1 MNKKVLCFYI
11 FFLWRFLVG
20 RIFLYSL
27 LVLFS
32 RESHV
37 LDLWQSDGTATNE
50 ELYESNSPGKWRT
63 ILSSKVCTKVY
74 EKIHEH
80 LKPFELSVFMLLIKK
95 VLMEYYNPSGST
107 QYIYIYLETQSWR
120 KLSSAFLFSV
130 ISVLFLMKE
139 NNRLIPT
146 KALFKI

>member
-1 MNKKVLCFYI
+1 M
-11 FFLWRFLVG
+11 
-20 RIFLYSL
+20 
-27 LVLFS
+27 
-32 RESHV
+32 
-37 LDLWQSDGTATNE
+37 DLWQSDGTATNE

-74 EKIHEH
+74 EKIHEY

-95 VLMEYYNPSGST
+95 VLMEYYNPSEST